1 MLLQPS
7 RGTDLLPPAKL
18 SAVQPTQPAAVVHPR
33 QMGTTPLCQEAHA
46 RAGMPAAAMALNNWV
61 SSVTVALV
69 AYHRTR
75 SGEINMGNSADN
87 TDVVIL
93 AAARTPQGRING
105 QLASFTAVDL
115 GAHAIKAALDASGV
129 DAGQVEAVIMGQVL
143 QAGAGQN
150 PARQSSI
157 GAGIGW
163 NVPAVTVNKVC
174 LSGLTAVIDAARMI
188 RGGEASVVV
197 AGGQE
202 SMTRAPHLLPGSR
215 QGWTYGSIQALD
227 AAAHDGLTDAF
238 DGQSMGLSTETRN
251 LALGIDRPSQ
261 DNVAAQSHQRAAL
274 AAKNGTFDDEIA
286 PISVKQRKG
295 DPIVVS
301 TDEGVRPNAS
311 VESMAGLRAAFVTDG
326 TITAGNSSPLSD
338 GAAALVLSSRA
349 FAEEH
354 GLEYLA
360 VVGKPGQVAG
370 PDNSLHSQP
379 SNAIQNALG
388 RAGWTTADL
397 DFIEINEAF
406 GSVAVQSLK
415 DLDYPLEQ
423 CNIHGGAIALGHPI
437 GASGARLAGHAAHEL
452 KRRGKGKAA
461 VSLCGGGGQGEALL
475 LYRD

>member
-1 MLLQPS
+1 
-7 RGTDLLPPAKL
+7 
-18 SAVQPTQPAAVVHPR
+18 
-33 QMGTTPLCQEAHA
+33 
-46 RAGMPAAAMALNNWV
+46 
-61 SSVTVALV
+61 
-69 AYHRTR
+69 
-75 SGEINMGNSADN
+75 MGNSNDN

-93 AAARTPQGRING
+93 AGVRTPQGRLNG
-105 QLASFTAVDL
+105 QLASFTAVEL
-115 GAHAIKAALDASGV
+115 GAHAIRSAIAASGV
-129 DAGQVEAVIMGQVL
+129 QPGQVDAVIMGQVL

-150 PARQSSI
+150 PARQSAI

-163 NVPAVTVNKVC
+163 NVPTLTINKVC

-188 RGGEASVVV
+188 RSGDATVVV

-202 SMTRAPHLLPGSR
+202 SMSRAPHLLPGSR
-215 QGWTYGSIQALD
+215 QGWTYGAIQALD
-227 AAAHDGLTDAF
+227 VAAHDGLTDAF
-238 DGQSMGLSTETRN
+238 DGQSMGLSTETKN
-251 LALGIDRPSQ
+251 LTLGIDRTSQ

-274 AAKNGTFDDEIA
+274 AAKNGVFDDEIA

-295 DPIVVS
+295 DPIVVD
-301 TDEGVRPNAS
+301 TDEGVRPNTS
-311 VESMAGLRAAFVTDG
+311 IESLAGLRAAFVSDG

-338 GAAALVLSSRA
+338 GASALVLASRR
-349 FAEEH
+349 FAEEN

-379 SNAIQNALG
+379 SQAIMNALQ
-388 RAGWTTADL
+388 RAEWSTADL

-415 DLDYPLEQ
+415 DLGYPLEK

-437 GASGARLAGHAAHEL
+437 GASGARLALHAAHEL
-452 KRRGKGKAA
+452 KRRGSGKAA

>member
-1 MLLQPS
+1 MSNSP
-7 RGTDLLPPAKL
+7 D
-18 SAVQPTQPAAVVHPR
+18 
-33 QMGTTPLCQEAHA
+33 
-46 RAGMPAAAMALNNWV
+46 NN
-61 SSVTVALV
+61 
-69 AYHRTR
+69 
-75 SGEINMGNSADN
+75 
-87 TDVVIL
+87 DVVIL
-93 AAARTPQGRING
+93 AAARTPQGRLNG
-105 QLASFTAVDL
+105 QLAGFTAVEL
-115 GAHAIKAALDASGV
+115 GAHAIKAALAASGV
-129 DAGQVEAVIMGQVL
+129 AAEQVDAVIMGQVL

-150 PARQSSI
+150 PARQSAI

-163 NVPAVTVNKVC
+163 NVPTVTINKVC

-188 RGGEASVVV
+188 RSGDAAVVV

-202 SMTRAPHLLPGSR
+202 SMSRAPHILPGSR
-215 QGWTYGSIQALD
+215 QGWTYGTVQALD
-227 AAAHDGLTDAF
+227 VAAHDGLTDAF
-238 DGQSMGLSTETRN
+238 DGQSMGLSTESKN
-251 LALGIDRPSQ
+251 LVLGIDRTSQ

-274 AAKNGTFDDEIA
+274 AAKNGVFDDEIA

-295 DPIVVS
+295 DPVVVA
-301 TDEGVRPNAS
+301 TDEGVRPNTS
-311 VESMAGLRAAFVTDG
+311 VESLAGLRAAFVSDG

-338 GAAALVLSSRA
+338 GAAALVLTTRK
-349 FAEEH
+349 FAEDN
-354 GLEYLA
+354 GLDYLA

-379 SNAIQNALG
+379 SNAIKSALD

-415 DLDYPLEQ
+415 DLQYPLEN

-452 KRRGKGKAA
+452 KRRGSGKAA

>member
-1 MLLQPS
+1 
-7 RGTDLLPPAKL
+7 
-18 SAVQPTQPAAVVHPR
+18 
-33 QMGTTPLCQEAHA
+33 
-46 RAGMPAAAMALNNWV
+46 
-61 SSVTVALV
+61 
-69 AYHRTR
+69 
-75 SGEINMGNSADN
+75 MGNSNDN

-93 AAARTPQGRING
+93 AGARTPQGRLNG
-105 QLASFTAVDL
+105 QLASFTAVEL
-115 GAHAIKAALDASGV
+115 GAHAIRSAIAASGV
-129 DAGQVEAVIMGQVL
+129 EAGQVDAVIMGQVL

-150 PARQSSI
+150 PARQSAI

-163 NVPAVTVNKVC
+163 NVPTVTINKVC

-188 RGGEASVVV
+188 RSGDATVVV

-215 QGWTYGSIQALD
+215 QGWTYGAIQALD
-227 AAAHDGLTDAF
+227 VAAHDGLTDAF
-238 DGQSMGLSTETRN
+238 DGQSMGLSTETKN
-251 LALGIDRPSQ
+251 LTLGIDRTSQ
-261 DNVAAQSHQRAAL
+261 DNVAAHSHQRAAL
-274 AAKNGTFDDEIA
+274 AAKNGVFDDEIA

-301 TDEGVRPNAS
+301 ADEGVRPNTS
-311 VESMAGLRAAFVTDG
+311 IESLAGLRAAFVSDG

-338 GAAALVLSSRA
+338 GASALVLASRR
-349 FAEEH
+349 FAEEN

-379 SNAIQNALG
+379 SHAIMNALQ
-388 RAGWTTADL
+388 RAEWSTADL

-415 DLDYPLEQ
+415 DLDYPLEK

-437 GASGARLAGHAAHEL
+437 GASGARLALHAAHEL
-452 KRRGKGKAA
+452 KRRGRGKAA

>member
-1 MLLQPS
+1 MSNSP
-7 RGTDLLPPAKL
+7 D
-18 SAVQPTQPAAVVHPR
+18 
-33 QMGTTPLCQEAHA
+33 
-46 RAGMPAAAMALNNWV
+46 NN
-61 SSVTVALV
+61 
-69 AYHRTR
+69 
-75 SGEINMGNSADN
+75 
-87 TDVVIL
+87 DVVIL
-93 AAARTPQGRING
+93 AAARTPQGRLNG
-105 QLASFTAVDL
+105 QLASFTAVEL
-115 GAHAIKAALDASGV
+115 GAHAIKAALAASGV
-129 DAGQVEAVIMGQVL
+129 GADKVDAVIMGQVL

-150 PARQSSI
+150 PARQSAI

-163 NVPAVTVNKVC
+163 NVPTVTINKVC

-188 RGGEASVVV
+188 RSGDAAVVV

-202 SMTRAPHLLPGSR
+202 SMTRAPHILPGSR
-215 QGWTYGSIQALD
+215 QGWTYGTVQALD
-227 AAAHDGLTDAF
+227 VAAHDGLTDAF
-238 DGQSMGLSTETRN
+238 DGQSMGLSTESKN
-251 LALGIDRPSQ
+251 LVLGIDRASQ

-274 AAKNGTFDDEIA
+274 AAKNGVFDDEIA

-301 TDEGVRPNAS
+301 EDEGVRPNTT
-311 VESMAGLRAAFVTDG
+311 VESLAGLRAAFVSDG

-338 GAAALVLSSRA
+338 GASALVLSTRK
-349 FAEEH
+349 FAEEN
-354 GLEYLA
+354 GLDYLA

-379 SNAIQNALG
+379 SHAIRNALD

-415 DLDYPLEQ
+415 DLKYPLEK

-452 KRRGKGKAA
+452 KRRDTGKAA

>member
-1 MLLQPS
+1 
-7 RGTDLLPPAKL
+7 
-18 SAVQPTQPAAVVHPR
+18 
-33 QMGTTPLCQEAHA
+33 
-46 RAGMPAAAMALNNWV
+46 
-61 SSVTVALV
+61 
-69 AYHRTR
+69 
-75 SGEINMGNSADN
+75 MGNSTDN

-93 AAARTPQGRING
+93 SAARSPQGRLNG
-105 QLASFTAVDL
+105 QLASFTAVEL
-115 GAHAIKAALDASGV
+115 GAHAIKAAIAASGV
-129 DAGQVEAVIMGQVL
+129 DAGRVDAVIMGQVL

-150 PARQSSI
+150 PARQSAI

-163 NVPAVTVNKVC
+163 NVPTVTINKVC
-174 LSGLTAVIDAARMI
+174 LSGLTAVIDAARLI
-188 RGGEASVVV
+188 RSGDATVVV

-215 QGWTYGSIQALD
+215 QGWTYGAIQALD
-227 AAAHDGLTDAF
+227 VAAHDGLTDAF

-251 LALGIDRPSQ
+251 LALGIDRTSQ

-274 AAKNGTFDDEIA
+274 AAKNGVFDDEIA

-295 DPIVVS
+295 DPLVVAA
-301 TDEGVRPNAS
+301 DEGVRPNTS
-311 VESMAGLRAAFVTDG
+311 IETLAGLKAAFVTDG

-338 GAAALVLSSRA
+338 GASALVLASRQ
-349 FAEEH
+349 FAEDN

-379 SNAIQNALG
+379 SHALQSALD

-437 GASGARLAGHAAHEL
+437 GASGARLALHAAHEL
-452 KRRGKGKAA
+452 KRRGSGKAA

>member
-1 MLLQPS
+1 
-7 RGTDLLPPAKL
+7 
-18 SAVQPTQPAAVVHPR
+18 
-33 QMGTTPLCQEAHA
+33 
-46 RAGMPAAAMALNNWV
+46 
-61 SSVTVALV
+61 
-69 AYHRTR
+69 
-75 SGEINMGNSADN
+75 MGNSMNN

-93 AAARTPQGRING
+93 AAARTPQGRLNG
-105 QLASFTAVDL
+105 QLASFTAVEL
-115 GAHAIKAALDASGV
+115 GAHAIKAALTASGV
-129 DAGQVEAVIMGQVL
+129 DAGKVDAVIMGQVL

-150 PARQSSI
+150 PARQSAI
-157 GAGIGW
+157 GAVIGW
-163 NVPAVTVNKVC
+163 NVPSVTINKVC
-174 LSGLTAVIDAARMI
+174 LSGLTAVIDAARLI
-188 RGGEASVVV
+188 RSGDATVVV

-215 QGWTYGSIQALD
+215 QGWTYGAIQALD
-227 AAAHDGLTDAF
+227 VAAHDGLTDAF
-238 DGQSMGLSTETRN
+238 DGQSMGLSTETKN
-251 LALGIDRPSQ
+251 LILGIDRTSQ

-274 AAKNGTFDDEIA
+274 AAKDGIFDDEIA

-295 DPIVVS
+295 DPLVVAA
-301 TDEGVRPNAS
+301 DEGVRPNTS
-311 VESMAGLRAAFVTDG
+311 IETLAGLRAAFVTDG

-338 GAAALVLSSRA
+338 GAAALVLASRQ
-349 FAEEH
+349 FAEEN

-379 SNAIQNALG
+379 SNAIMNALE
-388 RAGWTTADL
+388 RAGWSTKDL

-415 DLDYPLEQ
+415 DLDYPLEK

-437 GASGARLAGHAAHEL
+437 GASGARLALHAAHEL
-452 KRRGKGKAA
+452 KRRGSGKAA